1 MRIEVYGQPQ
11 GKQRARV
18 CMRGGFAKAY
28 TPETTASYERRFCYD
43 NQRIVRLCGGA
54 RF

>member
-28 TPETTASYERRFCYD
+28 TPETTASYER
-43 NQRIVRLCGGA
+43 Q
-54 RF
+54 